1 MTAKRLLIPSTT
13 KIQGGQLGSMPAPS
27 RGSKARATPVVG
39 LALLAAVTLTSC
51 FSGKG
56 DTSKVEPE
64 PAPKEENATRNLG
77 DSGIIFTF
85 PQALDKSSI
94 KIQLKG
100 YSDIEVKA
108 ISPGDPDDLGMAVR
122 GLNSGRYDAYIT
134 AKARGSNT
142 EHAAYVS
149 GIEVSRDEFAN
160 YNLTHFAPSSTVK
173 GNVRVIGHSQ
183 HGDVAIAVQG
193 IPVSAKTDS
202 DGNFTLP
209 FLPAGT
215 YDIVFSRS
223 DLRLG
228 RMSQMSIDQATI
240 NLGTVA
246 MKKSAEFAGLITI
259 HEVKP
264 AATDGK
270 YLLDM
275 IIADTKPDAA
285 LIKFNHQDNGWDG
298 IAWRPFRSSIQTE
311 WKKNSTNQ
319 IYVQI
324 ANSSKKVL
332 TQKVKVVQMQPA
344 TPAP

>member
-1 MTAKRLLIPSTT
+1 MTAKRDFTPSKGTV
-13 KIQGGQLGSMPAPS
+13 PAP
-27 RGSKARATPVVG
+27 KALAT
-39 LALLAAVTLTSC
+39 LTAVAIMTVATMTSC

-56 DTSKVEPE
+56 DKSAAQPE
-64 PAPKEENATRNLG
+64 PAPKEVNSTLSLG

-85 PQALDKSSI
+85 PQALEKSSI
-94 KIQLKG
+94 KIRLKG
-100 YSDIEVKA
+100 YTDIEVKA

-122 GLNSGRYDAYIT
+122 GLNSGKYDAYIT
-134 AKARGSNT
+134 AKARGSNI

-149 GIEVSRDEFAN
+149 GIVVGRDEFAN

-202 DGNFTLP
+202 GGNFTLP
-209 FLPAGT
+209 YLPAGT
-215 YDIVFSRS
+215 YDILFSRS
-223 DLRLG
+223 DLRQG
-228 RMSQMSIDQATI
+228 RMSQVTIDQATVS
-240 NLGTVA
+240 LGTVA

-264 AATDGK
+264 ATTDGN

-275 IIADTKPDAA
+275 VIADTKPDAA
-285 LIKFNHQDNGWDG
+285 YIKFNHQDNGWDG
-298 IAWRPFRSSIQTE
+298 IEWRPFRSSIQTE
-311 WKKNSTNQ
+311 WQKNATNQ

-324 ANSSKKVL
+324 ANSSKKIL